1 MSTISVLPSQIAAWL
16 SEQTRL
22 SGIRFITEYPAV
34 KKEIPLKRVIVAVGI
49 GEMDIVDSFT
59 ENDEGV
65 LIKNEY
71 CRLANIKVKLAIH
84 VPYSKGGATC
94 HDVLTTIID
103 CLTFDT
109 DLNVVESGCSGI
121 KADRDTD
128 AFVLDAYILMQ
139 ADFCPADTTGQNFNC
154 FLDKTLLCGSHIRD
168 TVKHVTA
175 EDKALWNAPLK
186 MGTYIGTG
194 AKSRSIK
201 VGFKP
206 TGVFLFCKNMP
217 AAVADFDSSA
227 TTCYIAAATQAGG
240 MPGLSISSDGFSLS
254 SSSAIDGS
262 KNLLNALGMTYVYIA
277 LKI

>member
-1 MSTISVLPSQIAAWL
+1 MSTISVLPSQIANWL

-34 KKEIPLKRVIVAVGI
+34 KKEIPLKRVTVAVGI
-49 GEMDIVDSFT
+49 GKMEIVDSFT
-59 ENDEGV
+59 ANDEGV
-65 LIKNEY
+65 LVKNEY

-139 ADFCPADTTGQNFNC
+139 ADFCPADTTGSTSTASSTRLC
-154 FLDKTLLCGSHIRD
+154 SAARISAIPSSMSPPRTRLCGTR
-168 TVKHVTA
+168 
-175 EDKALWNAPLK
+175 L
-186 MGTYIGTG
+186 
-194 AKSRSIK
+194 
-201 VGFKP
+201 
-206 TGVFLFCKNMP
+206 
-217 AAVADFDSSA
+217 
-227 TTCYIAAATQAGG
+227 
-240 MPGLSISSDGFSLS
+240 
-254 SSSAIDGS
+254 
-262 KNLLNALGMTYVYIA
+262 
-277 LKI
+277 

>member
-1 MSTISVLPSQIAAWL
+1 MSTISVLPSQIANWL

-34 KKEIPLKRVIVAVGI
+34 KKEIPLKRVTVAVGI

-59 ENDEGV
+59 ANDEGV
-65 LIKNEY
+65 LVKNEY

-128 AFVLDAYILMQ
+128 AFVLDAYIL
-139 ADFCPADTTGQNFNC
+139 
-154 FLDKTLLCGSHIRD
+154 LSLIHI
-168 TVKHVTA
+168 
-175 EDKALWNAPLK
+175 
-186 MGTYIGTG
+186 
-194 AKSRSIK
+194 
-201 VGFKP
+201 
-206 TGVFLFCKNMP
+206 
-217 AAVADFDSSA
+217 
-227 TTCYIAAATQAGG
+227 
-240 MPGLSISSDGFSLS
+240 
-254 SSSAIDGS
+254 
-262 KNLLNALGMTYVYIA
+262 
-277 LKI
+277 

>member
-1 MSTISVLPSQIAAWL
+1 MSTISVLPSQIANWL

-34 KKEIPLKRVIVAVGI
+34 KKEIPLKRVTVAVGI

-59 ENDEGV
+59 ANDEGV
-65 LIKNEY
+65 LVKNEY

-128 AFVLDAYILMQ
+128 AFVLDAYI
-139 ADFCPADTTGQNFNC
+139 P
-154 FLDKTLLCGSHIRD
+154 H
-168 TVKHVTA
+168 
-175 EDKALWNAPLK
+175 
-186 MGTYIGTG
+186 
-194 AKSRSIK
+194 
-201 VGFKP
+201 
-206 TGVFLFCKNMP
+206 
-217 AAVADFDSSA
+217 
-227 TTCYIAAATQAGG
+227 AGG
-240 MPGLSISSDGFSLS
+240 FLPRRHDRTQLPLLPRQD
-254 SSSAIDGS
+254 SALRLAYPRYRQACHRRG
-262 KNLLNALGMTYVYIA
+262 
-277 LKI
+277 

>member
-1 MSTISVLPSQIAAWL
+1 MSTISVLPSQIANWL
-16 SEQTRL
+16 SEQTSL
-22 SGIRFITEYPAV
+22 GGIRFITEYPAV
-34 KKEIPLKRVIVAVGI
+34 KKEIPLKRVTVAVGI
-49 GEMDIVDSFT
+49 GEMEIVDSFT

-71 CRLANIKVKLAIH
+71 CRLATIKIKLAIH
-84 VPYSKGGATC
+84 VPYSRGGAAC

-139 ADFCPADTTGQNFNC
+139 ADFCPADTTGMNFHC

-175 EDKALWNAPLK
+175 EDKALWNAPVK
-186 MGTYIGTG
+186 IGSYTGTG
-194 AKSRSIK
+194 AKSRSVK

-206 TGVFLFCKNMP
+206 TAVFVFCRSMP
-217 AAVADFDSSA
+217 AAIADFSGSS
-227 TTCYIAAATQAGG
+227 TNCYVAAATQAGG
-240 MPGLSISSDGFSLS
+240 MPGLSISSDGFSI
-254 SSSAIDGS
+254 SSASDVNGS
-262 KNLLNALGMTYVYIA
+262 KNLLNALGMTYIYIA